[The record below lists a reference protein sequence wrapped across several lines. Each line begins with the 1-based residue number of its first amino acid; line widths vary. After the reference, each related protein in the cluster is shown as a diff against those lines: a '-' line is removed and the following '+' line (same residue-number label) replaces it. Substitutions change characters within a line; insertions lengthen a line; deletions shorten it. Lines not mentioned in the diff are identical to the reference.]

1 MSRIYIVTDH
11 KGGNAQYVRALSLN
25 GAIRAVAA
33 QTFIAKIASTDEVYQ
48 AMKVGVQVLDALTP
62 EQADIDDKDDPGPMP
77 LRAV

>member
-11 KGGNAQYVRALSLN
+11 HGAHAQYVRALSLN

-33 QTFIAKIASTDEVYQ
+33 QAFMAKIASTDEVYQ
-48 AMKVGVQVLDALTP
+48 AMKVGVEVLDALTP
-62 EQADIDDKDDPGPMP
+62 EQADTDDAADPGPVP